1 MAGSLWLCGFGTSE
15 VICDV
20 ARRWACRYYA
30 GIASALPEL
39 APGSERLAGTAPVR
53 RRQPRN
59 YQ

>member
-20 ARRWACRYYA
+20 ARRWACRYHA

-39 APGSERLAGTAPVR
+39 VARIERLIKESNP
-53 RRQPRN
+53 
-59 YQ
+59 